1 MTILSATLLLLLV
14 LDPVGNI
21 PFFLAALTDVDP
33 SRRRLVMARELLFAL
48 LALIAF
54 LFLGARLLRL
64 LGIAEPSLTIAGGII
79 LFMIAIRMTFP
90 TVPGRGE
97 EIEGEPFI
105 VPLAI
110 PFVAGPSALATVLL
124 IMNREPARW
133 PEWLAAVAIA
143 WAITGAVLFV
153 AQPVGRVLGRRGL
166 LAVERLMGMVL
177 IALAVQMFMEGV
189 RQFLGSG

>member
-14 LDPVGNI
+14 LDPIGNI
-21 PFFLAALTDVDP
+21 PFSLAALSDVDP
-33 SRRRLVMARELLFAL
+33 GRRRLVMARELSFAL

-64 LGIAEPSLTIAGGII
+64 LGISEPSLTIAGGII

-90 TVPGRGE
+90 TASGRGE
-97 EIEGEPFI
+97 DIDGEPFI

-133 PEWLAAVAIA
+133 PEWLAAVVIA

-153 AQPVGRVLGRRGL
+153 AQPLGRILGRRGL

-177 IALAVQMFMEGV
+177 TALAVQMFMEGV
-189 RQFLGSG
+189 RQFLQAA